1 MINLSVLK
9 PLKNVQFHI
18 ANGKNTRQ
26 LMTRNIT
33 AMEKNRGISCSCID
47 LHDVIV
53 FLDNVL
59 ALSDRICKSLSIQTL
74 PLLLLLQLS
83 LHVVIKS
90 EKDQQILIVIIETL
104 YTLFILCSWT
114 VPEEFRLWRERMDA
128 VESKKLAILAASNNS
143 NSSSTSNNN
152 GKKMHNSALGS
163 TVNLNSKTSNGS
175 VTSSDGSSS
184 ATSTAMNSHSTNHGR
199 RKNNMDE
206 FDSQRH
212 VDITYSTVEEAV
224 DAFKAM
230 LADKK
235 VSEKIMIMI

>member
-1 MINLSVLK
+1 
-9 PLKNVQFHI
+9 
-18 ANGKNTRQ
+18 
-26 LMTRNIT
+26 MTRNIT

-53 FLDNVL
+53 FLDNVF
-59 ALSDRICKSLSIQTL
+59 AFSDRICKSLSIQTL
-74 PLLLLLQLS
+74 QLLLLLQLS
-83 LHVVIKS
+83 LHIVIKS
-90 EKDQQILIVIIETL
+90 EKDQQILIVIIEIL

-143 NSSSTSNNN
+143 NSNVSNSSSNSSSNNN

>member
-1 MINLSVLK
+1 
-9 PLKNVQFHI
+9 
-18 ANGKNTRQ
+18 
-26 LMTRNIT
+26 
-33 AMEKNRGISCSCID
+33 MEKNRGISCSCID

-53 FLDNVL
+53 FLDNVF
-59 ALSDRICKSLSIQTL
+59 AFSDRICKSLSIQTL
-74 PLLLLLQLS
+74 QLLLLLQLS
-83 LHVVIKS
+83 LHIVIKS
-90 EKDQQILIVIIETL
+90 EKDQQILIVIIEIL

-184 ATSTAMNSHSTNHGR
+184 VTSTAINSNSNNHGR

-224 DAFKAM
+224 DAFKTM

-235 VSEKIMIMI
+235 VSEKTRILI